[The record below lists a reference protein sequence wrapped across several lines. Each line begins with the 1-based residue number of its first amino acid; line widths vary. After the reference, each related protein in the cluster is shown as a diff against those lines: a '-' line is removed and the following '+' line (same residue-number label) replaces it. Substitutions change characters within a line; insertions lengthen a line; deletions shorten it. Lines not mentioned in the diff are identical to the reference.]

1 MIKVKN
7 IIQQKMP
14 ERFMKNSQKF
24 GIFAMQMKN
33 EGLIA
38 VLYKNIL
45 KMNKKKPRARSNV
58 GKVSS

>member
-7 IIQQKMP
+7 IIQQKIP
-14 ERFMKNSQKF
+14 ERFMKNSKKF

-45 KMNKKKPRARSNV
+45 KMNKKKPRAR
-58 GKVSS
+58 